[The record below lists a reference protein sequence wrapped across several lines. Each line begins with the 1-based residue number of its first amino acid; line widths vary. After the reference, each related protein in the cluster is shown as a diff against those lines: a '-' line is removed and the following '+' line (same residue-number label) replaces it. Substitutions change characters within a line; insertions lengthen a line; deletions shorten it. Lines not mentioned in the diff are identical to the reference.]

1 MHHWMVDL
9 YLLMLVEIAVMS
21 SLDSRTDSH
30 WGLESLY
37 LRICLRSS
45 KIFKPLTAI
54 LRESNMTFSA
64 LNQSKVCARA
74 YYFKHIMHDW
84 SDDNCRVILN
94 HTIAAME
101 RGYSKIL
108 IEDYIVPDQNAGV
121 KETLIDMVV
130 MVWCPGIER
139 TRQQWTD
146 LLQSVGLTIGNFWL
160 RDEHNKGIIEAEL
173 Q

>member
-1 MHHWMVDL
+1 
-9 YLLMLVEIAVMS
+9 
-21 SLDSRTDSH
+21 
-30 WGLESLY
+30 
-37 LRICLRSS
+37 
-45 KIFKPLTAI
+45 
-54 LRESNMTFSA
+54 
-64 LNQSKVCARA
+64 
-74 YYFKHIMHDW
+74 MHDW
-84 SDDNCRVILN
+84 SDDNCRIILN